1 MKHILTLAAL
11 VFTTSCFAQVP
22 DYVPTDELVAWYPLN
37 GNVQDE
43 SGNGLHASEFA
54 VAFVENRANA
64 PASCIELSSPNS
76 KVVTPV
82 LGVSGGQ
89 SRTVAFWVSKV
100 SLNEH
105 WGFTN
110 AVGSHQ
116 NGDPGGAFGCGF
128 NFGNL
133 QGVSVDVENGA
144 VTYQSNLDSTS
155 AGWVHYAFAVPDVP
169 EVRVEDVLVYENGE
183 LLENVLNSL
192 GPERLLNTLSWEYII
207 GGAEGFSGS
216 LGLFEDQNL
225 NFGNPKID
233 DVGFWS
239 RALSSDEIE
248 ALYLSEWE
256 LFGCTDPLSCNYSD
270 AAQED
275 DGSCL
280 PYGSP
285 TGCTDAMACN
295 YDSEALCE
303 DGSCIYPPFN
313 LTDCHEGA
321 ATCGVGTVWDASTQS
336 CVIINPSDT
345 NFDGCVSMTDL
356 LDLLSVFGTC
366 NEIPWSCGEPLE
378 YQGYDYE
385 TVQIGE
391 QCWFAENLRSENYE
405 NGDLIPANLND
416 SEWFSTTS
424 GATSVY
430 GEYVPA
436 LETYGR
442 LYNWYAVDDVRG
454 LCPSGWHVPTD
465 LEWLMMEKELGM
477 SESEADETGFRGT
490 DQGAQMKTTYG
501 WEWSFIP
508 ESTGTN
514 LSGFSGLP
522 GGRRTSDFEGEFYDG
537 YWWSC
542 SPMGWQ
548 AWARRLVHDN
558 ATVSRLT
565 EHLEFGFSIRC
576 IQDSE

>member
-1 MKHILTLAAL
+1 MMRSFLTLSTWMMAVMCL
-11 VFTTSCFAQVP
+11 GQLP
-22 DYVPTDELVAWYPLN
+22 NYVPGDGLVAWYPFN

-116 NGDPGGAFGCGF
+116 NGDPGNAFGCGF

-133 QGVSVDVENGA
+133 QGVTIDVENGA
-144 VTYQSNLDSTS
+144 VTYQSNLDSMS
-155 AGWVHYAFAVPDVP
+155 LGWAHYAFAVPDVP
-169 EVRVEDVLVYENGE
+169 EVRAEDVLVYENGE
-183 LLENVLNSL
+183 LLENVVSSVS
-192 GPERLLNTLSWEYII
+192 PETLLNTLSWEYII

-225 NFGNPKID
+225 DFGNPKID

-239 RALSSDEIE
+239 RALSSDEIQ

-256 LFGCTDPLSCNYSD
+256 IFGCTDPLSCNYSD

-285 TGCTDAMACN
+285 AGCTDALACN
-295 YDSEALCE
+295 YESEALCE

-313 LTDCHEGA
+313 LTDCLEGA
-321 ATCGVGTVWDASTQS
+321 ATCGVGTVWDTSTQS
-336 CVIINPSDT
+336 CVVESPSDSD
-345 NFDGCVSMTDL
+345 FDGCVGMTDL
-356 LDLLSVFGTC
+356 LNLLSSFGTC
-366 NEIPWSCGEPLE
+366 VDEDPTDGLGDWSCGDLLG

-385 TVQIGE
+385 TVQIGD
-391 QCWFAENLRSENYE
+391 QCWFAENLRAARYSNNEE
-405 NGDLIPANLND
+405 LIDGQNPVTWTEIEEGAY
-416 SEWFSTTS
+416 SVFSLEQ
-424 GATSVY
+424 Y
-430 GEYVPA
+430 G
-436 LETYGR
+436 L
-442 LYNWYAVDDVRG
+442 LYNRHAVMDSRNVCPVGWRVSSVEDWGNLYAVSIPLG
-454 LCPSGWHVPTD
+454 VP
-465 LEWLMMEKELGM
+465 WG
-477 SESEADETGFRGT
+477 EAL
-490 DQGAQMKTTYG
+490 K
-501 WEWSFIP
+501 
-508 ESTGTN
+508 
-514 LSGFSGLP
+514 
-522 GGRRTSDFEGEFYDG
+522 SDF
-537 YWWSC
+537 
-542 SPMGWQ
+542 GWTGG
-548 AWARRLVHDN
+548 WANGQD
-558 ATVSRLT
+558 T
-565 EHLEFGFSIRC
+565 FGFSAVPGGMRAGNTGEFFGSVGTFHCWTTSSSGEEGVYMWIYDNSDWVFEHTGEGWNEGRSVRC
-576 IQDSE
+576 MQDIE